1 MNDRRLFGLRG
12 KDGEK
17 EPFEDKRVS
26 HGICQKCL
34 IRIYGPE
41 FAQPENENS
50 QFRLPLKEAPVKE
63 LH

>member
-41 FAQPENENS
+41 FGRPEKEPS
-50 QFRLPLKEAPVKE
+50 QGSLPYGNG
-63 LH
+63 

>member
-1 MNDRRLFGLRG
+1 MIVVCSGCEE
-12 KDGEK
+12 KMGEK

-50 QFRLPLKEAPVKE
+50 VSFGRVMQARP
-63 LH
+63 